1 MQCLSETL
9 DELVFTDNG
18 DAQLLGFLVLARL
31 RGYIVVDEVVGRAAY
46 ATCNLAALTLDIGL
60 ELVAVFV
67 VVHIAGHYECH
78 SLATGT
84 GGRGCL
90 CLDFYLGEQTGHHP
104 AVRGIVEPLHYS
116 SRFLGAYAV
125 DVGKVFRVV
134 GLRGLGYQL
143 FEGVCGEQT
152 LAHVGA
158 A

>member
-31 RGYIVVDEVVGRAAY
+31 RGYIVIDEVVGRAAY
-46 ATCNLAALTLDIGL
+46 ATCNLAALILDIGL

-78 SLATGT
+78 SLATGA
-84 GGRGCL
+84 G
-90 CLDFYLGEQTGHHP
+90 LDFYLGEQTGHHP

-125 DVGKVFRVV
+125 DVGKVFWVV

-143 FEGVCGEQT
+143 FESVCGDQT